1 MARCAR
7 FGSTISPREGSE
19 GSSLPRQMPT
29 PLLVPHRRRT
39 RAVALAVALCA
50 AAAALGGPA
59 RAQEPTTTTTPET
72 TSTTAPIVTVPPVG
86 ETTTTTTPPPPD
98 PEDPGAGEELPTEE
112 VPVVPDTV
120 PPQPADPGTY
130 GQQAGRLLRQQMRVA
145 EAEAVG
151 LETTYA
157 SAKDRVVQLEAELD
171 MLEVAITALSAED
184 RAAVRRV
191 EAARRLFE
199 ARAASAVVRGRI
211 DDAASLVFTDD
222 PNELAVAQTL
232 IASVLDADQTAVRDY
247 LAVRDSVDAQLVG
260 TAERLVAARHDLAGA
275 REQLVEARRAN
286 VAAQFNL
293 AVFAAGSEIVI
304 YGFVFPVGEPHSFGD
319 SFGAPRMLGSTY
331 EHAHQ
336 GTDIMAPFGTP
347 LYACERGII
356 TRMGSDV
363 LGGTKLWV
371 KGESGTYYYYAH
383 LSAFAEG
390 MAEGLLVEAGDVVG
404 FVGDTGN
411 ARGGAPHLHFEIH
424 PDGGAAVNPYPL
436 LKVVDDLNQRARAA
450 RGG

>member
-1 MARCAR
+1 M
-7 FGSTISPREGSE
+7 
-19 GSSLPRQMPT
+19 
-29 PLLVPHRRRT
+29 PHRRHRSI
-39 RAVALAVALCA
+39 ALVVALC
-50 AAAALGGPA
+50 LGTLTVGTAA
-59 RAQEPTTTTTPET
+59 RAQEPDPAPDDTTTTT
-72 TSTTAPIVTVPPVG
+72 APLVTLPPV
-86 ETTTTTTPPPPD
+86 ETTTTTTTPPTTEPPPVD
-98 PEDPGAGEELPTEE
+98 PADPGAGESLPTEE

-120 PPQPADPGTY
+120 PQRPADPGTY
-130 GQQAGRLLRQQMRVA
+130 GQQAGRLLRQQLRVA

-151 LETTYA
+151 LESSFSSVKA
-157 SAKDRVVQLEAELD
+157 EVIALEGELD
-171 MLEVAITALSAED
+171 LLEVSLTALASED

-199 ARAASAVVRGRI
+199 ARAASALVRGRV
-211 DDAASLVFTDD
+211 DDAATLVFTDD

-232 IASVLDADQTAVRDY
+232 IASILDADQSAVRDY
-247 LAVRDSVDAQLVG
+247 LAVRSGVDAELVG
-260 TAERLVAARHDLAGA
+260 TAERLVAARAELTGA
-275 REQLVEARRAN
+275 RERLVEARRAS

-304 YGFVFPVGEPHSFGD
+304 SGFVFPVGEPHSFID
-319 SFGAPRMLGSTY
+319 SFGAPRMLGSSY

-347 LYACERGII
+347 LYAAERGLI

-363 LGGTKLWV
+363 LGGIKIWV

-383 LSAFAEG
+383 LQSFAEG
-390 MAEGLLVEAGDVVG
+390 MAEGKLVEAGDVIG

-411 ARGGAPHLHFEIH
+411 ARGGAPHLHFEVH

-436 LKVVDDLNQRARAA
+436 LKVVDDLNDQARAR
-450 RGG
+450 RQG